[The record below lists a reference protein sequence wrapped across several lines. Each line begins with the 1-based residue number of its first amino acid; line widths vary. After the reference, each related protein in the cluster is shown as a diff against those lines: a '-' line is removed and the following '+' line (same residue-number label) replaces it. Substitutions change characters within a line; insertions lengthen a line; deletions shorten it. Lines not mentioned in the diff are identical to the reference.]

1 MAPRFSSWWPTVTAL
16 VNDRHGGCAERQAG
30 LPKDHVQKMHP
41 ELASPVAP
49 LARAPTEPPR
59 EHRSRAPE
67 FYGFVALS
75 STSVLFVVYILWA
88 LLPDEYIVWL
98 GVKWYPSRYAI
109 PRINIYIYI
118 ISLMKTTGNGR
129 CSCPRAPSS
138 WSCSHTLFIF
148 RLQSPVPLHLVT

>member
-109 PRINIYIYI
+109 PRINIYIKYH
-118 ISLMKTTGNGR
+118 S
-129 CSCPRAPSS
+129 
-138 WSCSHTLFIF
+138 
-148 RLQSPVPLHLVT
+148 